1 MKSQENTQTTASG
14 KPTVSLQKTVQKREE
29 YFVAFTEEESQ
40 ALGLAAGDKFE
51 IIEEADGLLL
61 KKFGTIDLDIDAFD
75 KETLAFLV
83 AESFRMKAP
92 VEEVICEILTKVL
105 EEEEAKLKHS
115 KKVKESSRLD
125 KPENL

>member
-1 MKSQENTQTTASG
+1 MKPQENTQTTAS
-14 KPTVSLQKTVQKREE
+14 KNPVSLHKTVQKREE
-29 YFVAFTEEESQ
+29 YFVAFTDEESQ
-40 ALGLAAGDKFE
+40 ALGISAGDKFE
-51 IIEEADGLLL
+51 IIEEADGILL

-105 EEEEAKLKHS
+105 EEEEAKLKHL

-125 KPENL
+125 KPEDL